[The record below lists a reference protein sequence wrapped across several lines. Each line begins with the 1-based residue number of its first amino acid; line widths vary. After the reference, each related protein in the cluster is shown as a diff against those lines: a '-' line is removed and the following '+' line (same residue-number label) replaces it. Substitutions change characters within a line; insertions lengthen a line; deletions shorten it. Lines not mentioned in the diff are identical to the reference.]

1 MILCYLDK
9 ILKIKRVFFVSLLCC
24 LVVLGISGGGQP
36 AEAEKTFAD
45 LQIAQI
51 SSESSVGNTNQT
63 INPVKLRPAKGPN
76 QPSSESNSLSKP
88 VIIKSKSNAKELTPS
103 SSDVREVGVSVE
115 KLNSVSVDSVGLL
128 SPRTG
133 GLPETIWEGVSRKK
147 LEKLMSMLPVNSKS
161 PALRKLTLRVLL
173 SRAKV
178 PGRDSVNNKLS
189 SLLNSRIRLLISMGY
204 IKEAA
209 ELMSQIPPEMFDDKM
224 LRAEAD
230 ALFMLNDNARVCSL
244 VSSQVRKIDT
254 SYWQKAFIFCQSLA
268 GEAEKAALGASLLRE
283 TGESTPIFHGL
294 LNQISGLQKYNVK
307 SLVDPEPLYFAM
319 ARVAKAELPDDV
331 VFSNNPAILRTIA
344 ISPNASP
351 GVRLEA
357 AEKAEA
363 LGVLKTELLRQLY
376 AGVAFSETAEDT
388 STLDAG
394 DKLSSRQ
401 RALFYRKA
409 LVESSPHETAKI
421 ISKALALAME
431 TGHYSSSARVYLPV
445 LKGLQPSE
453 EISWFGKEAIRAL
466 LSAGEIDLVVKWFE
480 FYGSM
485 DSTNI
490 DVKNILS
497 YSRPLALISGAIDDG
512 QWNPEM
518 LKEWRSAT
526 SKISNTNASDNEEVD
541 LPKVM
546 RLYTLVYGLGYE
558 IPDSYWDELVNNARV
573 STIGPYLAIW
583 ESIDRAVQNGS
594 LGEAILLFLI
604 AMGENGPGDTSNI
617 LLQKILFSMN
627 KLGLNKE
634 ARVIALE
641 AALAT
646 GL

>member
-9 ILKIKRVFFVSLLCC
+9 VLKRKRVIFVLLFHS
-24 LVVLGISGGGQP
+24 VIVSGISIDFQL
-36 AEAEKTFAD
+36 AEARSTFAD
-45 LQIAQI
+45 WQIAQI
-51 SSESSVGNTNQT
+51 SSQGSVGNTNKT
-63 INPVKLRPAKGPN
+63 RNPVNLKPNIGPD
-76 QPSSESNSLSKP
+76 QPSLESNNLSRP
-88 VIIKSKSNAKELTPS
+88 VIIKPKAKVEELTPS
-103 SSDVREVGVSVE
+103 SSDIREVGVSVE

-133 GLPETIWEGVSRKK
+133 GLPENIWTGITRKK
-147 LEKLMSMLPVNSKS
+147 LEKLISMLPVNSKS
-161 PALRKLTLRVLL
+161 NALRKLTLRVLL

-178 PGRDSVNNKLS
+178 PGSEPVNNKLS
-189 SLLNSRIRLLISMGY
+189 SLLNRRIRLLISMGY

-268 GEAEKAALGASLLRE
+268 GEAEKAALGASLLKE
-283 TGESTPIFHGL
+283 TGESDPIFFGL
-294 LNQISGLQKYNVK
+294 LNQIAGLQKYKVK

-331 VFSNNPAILRTIA
+331 GFSNNPAILGTVA
-344 ISPNASP
+344 ISPNARP
-351 GVRLEA
+351 EVRLEA

-363 LGVLKTELLRQLY
+363 FGVLKTELLRQLY
-376 AGVAFSETAEDT
+376 AGVAFSETAGDITDT
-388 STLDAG
+388 SN
-394 DKLSSRQ
+394 KLGPLQ

-409 LVESSPHETAKI
+409 LVESSPRETAKI
-421 ISKALALAME
+421 ISKALASAAE
-431 TGHYSSSARVYLPV
+431 TGHYRSSARVYLPL
-445 LKGLQPSE
+445 LKGLLPSQ
-453 EISWFGKEAIRAL
+453 EISWFGAESIRAL
-466 LSAGEIDLVVKWFE
+466 LSAGEIDLVLKWFE
-480 FYGSM
+480 FFESV

-490 DVKNILS
+490 DLKNILY
-497 YSRPLALISGAIDDG
+497 YSRPLALISGAIDDE
-512 QWNPEM
+512 QWGPEM
-518 LKEWRSAT
+518 LQEWRSAA
-526 SKISNTNASDNEEVD
+526 SKISNVNVSNKEKMD
-541 LPKVM
+541 LSKVM
-546 RLYTLVYGLGYE
+546 RLYTLIYGLGYE
-558 IPDSYWDELVNNARV
+558 IPDGYWDELVNNTRV
-573 STIGPYLAIW
+573 LTSGPQIAIW
-583 ESIDRAVQNGS
+583 ESINRAVENGS
-594 LGEAILLFLI
+594 VGEAILLFLI
-604 AMGENGPGDTSNI
+604 AMGESGPGDASNT
-617 LLQKILFSMN
+617 LLHKILVSMN